1 MVDLT
6 TIHALIIDDDHASV
20 DVIAALL
27 DQVGAG
33 YSALSTSDNIVNTI
47 RALDHQVDVIF
58 LDLEMPV
65 RNGYEVLIDLR
76 DQLGIGVPIV
86 AYTAHTSE
94 IVDARDAGFH
104 SFLGKPLNGGKF
116 AAQLTDILNNRP
128 VWSRAS

>member
-1 MVDLT
+1 MVDLS

-20 DVIAALL
+20 DVVTALL
-27 DQVGAG
+27 DQLGAS
-33 YSALSTSDNIVNTI
+33 YTALATSDNIVNSI

-65 RNGYEVLIDLR
+65 RNGYEVLLDLR
-76 DQLGIGVPIV
+76 DELSVAVPIV

-104 SFLGKPLNGGKF
+104 SFLGKPLSSAKF
-116 AAQLTDILNNRP
+116 AAQLADILDNRP
-128 VWSRAS
+128 VWSRAT

>member
-1 MVDLT
+1 MVDLS

-20 DVIAALL
+20 DVITALL
-27 DQVGAG
+27 DQLGAS
-33 YSALSTSDNIVNTI
+33 YTALATSDNIVNSI

-65 RNGYEVLIDLR
+65 RNGYEVLLDLR
-76 DQLGIGVPIV
+76 DELSVAVPIV

-104 SFLGKPLNGGKF
+104 SFLGKPLNSGKF
-116 AAQLTDILNNRP
+116 AAQLSDILDNRP
-128 VWSRAS
+128 VWSRAT

>member
-1 MVDLT
+1 MVDLS

-20 DVIAALL
+20 DVITALL
-27 DQVGAG
+27 DQLGAS
-33 YSALSTSDNIVNTI
+33 YTALATSDNIVNSI

-65 RNGYEVLIDLR
+65 RNGYEVLLDLR
-76 DQLGIGVPIV
+76 DELSVAVPIV

-104 SFLGKPLNGGKF
+104 SFLGKPLSSAKF
-116 AAQLTDILNNRP
+116 AAQLADILDNRP
-128 VWSRAS
+128 VWSRAT